1 MSYVHITGDKKNPA
15 RTKKL
20 TTLFTSGILQASG
33 ANINPMAHP
42 VKDIKTSQKGT
53 RKRCRDIGR
62 L

>member
-1 MSYVHITGDKKNPA
+1 MSYVHITGDRKNPA

-20 TTLFTSGILQASG
+20 TTLFTSGILQARG

-42 VKDIKTSQKGT
+42 VKQIKKSQNGT
-53 RKRCRDIGR
+53 RKRFRDTVK